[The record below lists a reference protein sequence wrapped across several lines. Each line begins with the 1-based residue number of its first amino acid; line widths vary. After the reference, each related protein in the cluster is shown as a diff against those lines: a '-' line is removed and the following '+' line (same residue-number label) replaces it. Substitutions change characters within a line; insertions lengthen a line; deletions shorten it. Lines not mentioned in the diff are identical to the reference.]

1 VFFAFSAC
9 RQTTSN
15 SITAEKSI
23 VSELIISDLSHDILE
38 SVELL
43 DSPWAINCKYGEALM
58 FDGIDDGIL
67 IDTFEI
73 NSVSDFTVEAVF
85 NPARGGNFEQRFLHI
100 GEISGPRILFET
112 RSDSATW
119 YFDAYV
125 QTEKQKCTL
134 INPLLFHSLDKWYH
148 VALVCN
154 KGKLATYI
162 NGKKELTGSIYPSSE
177 TITGKASIGMRQN
190 KVSWFKGAIYKV
202 KISQEPLKPAQFT
215 F

>member
-1 VFFAFSAC
+1 MCFAFLAF
-9 RQTTSN
+9 RQTTSD
-15 SITAEKSI
+15 SI
-23 VSELIISDLSHDILE
+23 VSELVISDLSHDILE
-38 SVELL
+38 DVEWL
-43 DSPWAINCKYGEALM
+43 DSPLAIDCKYGKALM

-67 IDTFEI
+67 IDTFQI
-73 NSVSDFTVEAVF
+73 NNVSNFTVEVVF

-100 GEISGPRILFET
+100 GEVSGPRILFET

-125 QTEKQKCTL
+125 QTEKQKYTL
-134 INPLLFHSLDKWYH
+134 INPLLFHPLDKWYH

-154 KGKLATYI
+154 NGKLATYI
-162 NGKKELTGSIYPSSE
+162 NGEKELTDSISSSAE

-190 KVSWFKGAIYKV
+190 KVSWFKGAIYKI
-202 KISQEPLKPAQFT
+202 KISQEPLTPAQFT